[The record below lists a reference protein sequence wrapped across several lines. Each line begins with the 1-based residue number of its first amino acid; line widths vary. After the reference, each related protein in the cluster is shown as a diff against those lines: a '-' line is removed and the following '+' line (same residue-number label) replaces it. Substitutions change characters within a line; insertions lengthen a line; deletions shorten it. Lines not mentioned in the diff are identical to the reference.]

1 MKINR
6 KTIFILLS
14 VLVSCTNNGEL
25 DIKERDDFESMSKV
39 FVYQERDKDYPL
51 TDYRGIKSRFNDARA
66 ITELSF
72 KDFIGC
78 SFKLD
83 FYPYENAQ
91 NLGFPV
97 INVEQYLSDHPTWYH
112 AVPVKD
118 GSTNYY
124 SYTDFE
130 RYEVKTNKTKTV
142 KSGFKL
148 DFKIFSIGSS
158 NTYKETFKSS
168 DVEEKQ
174 RVFGELSVK
183 FYDKKYE
190 LMIPDYVDLEKYVC
204 VDFKNQLYHGSI
216 DELMKNYGGFV
227 LTKFLS
233 GGQAIALY
241 NGLYKSNIHEEE
253 KIRENSMDSEIN
265 VSYSLEDSPKTRD
278 LNNTPSQ
285 SLYIGKK
292 PNQALSFTNKFQEL
306 QFSIRTLG
314 GIPAYSQFSLPKDI
328 NSVVMDLSAWCASLS
343 DEKNLTIAELIED
356 SFIPISDFIEEDNLK
371 ESLYRIYKMGTNT
384 NIEFLKEPKISV
396 QLLYKLPYEAMGQYE
411 TRLMTRYGEHIV
423 LKRTKFSLYDDYD
436 DVVESMKKEAARI
449 STIFPYLKTEIRLD
463 TGDIGYL
470 LDDIN
475 QFDIDN
481 MKKYVDPENGKV
493 YILTNEEFDG
503 RKRAYTLYD
512 ENVINDYTLKEIIN
526 HLPIDNTIDR
536 KTIIDKY
543 YKMAL

>member
-1 MKINR
+1 M
-6 KTIFILLS
+6 
-14 VLVSCTNNGEL
+14 
-25 DIKERDDFESMSKV
+25 
-39 FVYQERDKDYPL
+39 
-51 TDYRGIKSRFNDARA
+51 
-66 ITELSF
+66 
-72 KDFIGC
+72 
-78 SFKLD
+78 
-83 FYPYENAQ
+83 
-91 NLGFPV
+91 
-97 INVEQYLSDHPTWYH
+97 
-112 AVPVKD
+112 
-118 GSTNYY
+118 
-124 SYTDFE
+124 
-130 RYEVKTNKTKTV
+130 
-142 KSGFKL
+142 
-148 DFKIFSIGSS
+148 
-158 NTYKETFKSS
+158 
-168 DVEEKQ
+168 
-174 RVFGELSVK
+174 
-183 FYDKKYE
+183 
-190 LMIPDYVDLEKYVC
+190 C